1 MSINELYEMIND
13 ARDVLIDNFKKEH
26 KRSPNDDDL
35 ILYIKSLYQ
44 EKLQDDIIDSL
55 CFYDINFEK
64 DFYKLLFIA
73 ASKRK

>member
-13 ARDVLIDNFKKEH
+13 ARDLLVENFKKEY
-26 KRSPNDDDL
+26 KRSPNDEDL

-44 EKLQDDIIDSL
+44 EKMQDDIIDGL
-55 CFYDINFEK
+55 CFYDISFEK